1 MYDQDISPK
10 AVIVEIGGVDNTL
23 DEMQRT
29 TEALADVLS
38 DYYFHRE

>member
-1 MYDQDISPK
+1 MSN

-23 DEMQRT
+23 EELNRT

-38 DYYFHRE
+38 DYYC